1 MSNTRLTVVVRRD
14 LQLVPGLL
22 AAQVAHMA
30 DAFMRERVVKA
41 MESKEKSSY
50 DIFSEEEIDWMEKP
64 YLSVLAVNT
73 LEELNLVLKQAQEN
87 ELPIHLWWDVIPSHI
102 FEGQFLECK
111 VGLSIGP
118 DDFDKIKIVTGMLPL
133 Y

>member
-22 AAQVAHMA
+22 AAQVSHIVNEWIK
-30 DAFMRERVVKA
+30 DKVLC
-41 MESKEKSSY
+41 EKPFTQ
-50 DIFSEEEIDWMEKP
+50 DEKDWLAEP
-64 YLSVLAVNT
+64 YLSVLAVGCW
-73 LEELNLVLKQAQEN
+73 EELNHIEVQARNACLPVWTWEDTIPMPTIEALFLK
-87 ELPIHLWWDVIPSHI
+87 
-102 FEGQFLECK
+102 CK
-111 VGLSIGP
+111 VGISIGP

>member
-1 MSNTRLTVVVRRD
+1 MSNTRLTVVVRKD

-22 AAQVAHMA
+22 GAQTSHIVNE
-30 DAFMRERVVKA
+30 FIKNRVLC
-41 MESKEKSSY
+41 EQPFLPHEK
-50 DIFSEEEIDWMEKP
+50 DWLAEP

-73 LEELNLVLKQAQEN
+73 LEELNFIEDNARRENLVVWTWK
-87 ELPIHLWWDVIPSHI
+87 DTIPSHI

-118 DDFDKIKIVTGMLPL
+118 EDFDKIKLVTGMLPL